1 MEEAAQATRLRQWC
15 DLLATPEGVA
25 TSRCVLAPAPD
36 APGALGR
43 AWCDRLVEGL
53 YRLCSG
59 AREKRGEKVGP
70 NPTDRGRPG
79 TKHHLVTDAAGLPLA
94 VLITGANVHD
104 CKLFEELLDSVPP
117 VKGPRG
123 RPRKRPEKLHADKGY
138 DFPFCRQALHRRR
151 IKVRIARRGRDSS
164 NRLGRQRWVVERTLA
179 WLASYRRLTIRYE
192 RRADIHEAFS
202 VLACVLVCHKRLMG
216 ESIKRSTD

>member
-1 MEEAAQATRLRQWC
+1 MRHRLRPEDRHPLEEAAQATRLRQWC

-25 TSRCVLAPAPD
+25 TSRGVLAPAPD
-36 APGALGR
+36 APGLFGR
-43 AWCDRLVEGL
+43 ARCDRLVEGL

-70 NPTDRGRPG
+70 NPTDHGRPG

-94 VLITGANVHD
+94 VAITGANVHD
-104 CKLFEELLDSVPP
+104 CKLFEELLDSVPA

-123 RPRKRPEKLHADKGY
+123 RPRKRPEKLHANKGY

-164 NRLGRQRWVVERTLA
+164 NRLGRQRWAV
-179 WLASYRRLTIRYE
+179 
-192 RRADIHEAFS
+192 
-202 VLACVLVCHKRLMG
+202 
-216 ESIKRSTD
+216 